1 MQNEAARI
9 PKPGL
14 IGQADLLF
22 WPCLL
27 AIVIGWFFLDT
38 LHVSVGP
45 LEHGV
50 RFYDV
55 AAIIGKPIRLFTG
68 VDGSRGFGTF
78 VFALLCCAS
87 LAATLSPFWRRERV
101 ALLGPAVPLAL
112 MLACAM
118 LLYARTSGEILTTTN
133 DPAAITND
141 IFRFANDLIHRGGA
155 IAARRVT
162 VGAGGYLAI
171 VGALALAARAIG
183 TWRRSTGPRGDVP

>member
-1 MQNEAARI
+1 MQNEIARI

-14 IGQADLLF
+14 VGQADLLF
-22 WPCLL
+22 WPSLL
-27 AIVIGWFFLDT
+27 AVAIGWFFLDT

-45 LEHGV
+45 IEHGV
-50 RFYDV
+50 RFYDL
-55 AAIIGKPIRLFTG
+55 AAIIGKPVRLFTG

-87 LAATLSPFWRRERV
+87 LAAALSPFWRHERV
-101 ALLGPAVPLAL
+101 ALLGPTVPLAL
-112 MLACAM
+112 MLACAL

-155 IAARRVT
+155 IAARRVRI
-162 VGAGGYLAI
+162 GAGGYLAF
-171 VGALALAARAIG
+171 VGALALAVRAIG
-183 TWRRSTGPRGDVP
+183 TWRKSTGPRGDEP